1 MGAYYKN
8 EDAEKKVKE
17 MEKIV
22 KSGKFEESYIRELVA
37 MQKGELGISSK
48 YYEGNIAEGNFS
60 VVEDDKNIER
70 FDKEDYYKLI
80 YDEPKERIKDAE
92 YEYVFI
98 PSFYAVKTLILYY
111 LKDQDQAQRIY
122 GLKNAVVKRIGNKFY
137 GGLPFI
143 LKYIGGD
150 FKDKRIDLNGITE
163 ALLNNENCLLDDF
176 LKDII
181 DCINDFYGKNLILE
195 RRIKNFKEG
204 KENWFY
210 INFYDEIKKEKN
222 FLLNYTIVNDYKI
235 LMHRDVEKDWK
246 HLQKAQIKRAKE
258 KISKTPKHPYNDS
271 PEDSEKLSGDL
282 KGWYSQRISKK
293 DRLVYRKEQ
302 DKKVVY
308 IAAVC
313 SHYDEAPRR
322 SKSTDSYR

>member
-98 PSFYAVKTLILYY
+98 PSFYAVKTLIL
-111 LKDQDQAQRIY
+111 
-122 GLKNAVVKRIGNKFY
+122 
-137 GGLPFI
+137 
-143 LKYIGGD
+143 
-150 FKDKRIDLNGITE
+150 
-163 ALLNNENCLLDDF
+163 
-176 LKDII
+176 
-181 DCINDFYGKNLILE
+181 
-195 RRIKNFKEG
+195 
-204 KENWFY
+204 
-210 INFYDEIKKEKN
+210 
-222 FLLNYTIVNDYKI
+222 
-235 LMHRDVEKDWK
+235 
-246 HLQKAQIKRAKE
+246 
-258 KISKTPKHPYNDS
+258 
-271 PEDSEKLSGDL
+271 
-282 KGWYSQRISKK
+282 
-293 DRLVYRKEQ
+293 
-302 DKKVVY
+302 
-308 IAAVC
+308 
-313 SHYDEAPRR
+313 
-322 SKSTDSYR
+322 

>member
-98 PSFYAVKTLILYY
+98 PSFYAVKTLIFVLSKRSRPSTKNIW
-111 LKDQDQAQRIY
+111 LK
-122 GLKNAVVKRIGNKFY
+122 K
-137 GGLPFI
+137 
-143 LKYIGGD
+143 
-150 FKDKRIDLNGITE
+150 
-163 ALLNNENCLLDDF
+163 CS
-176 LKDII
+176 
-181 DCINDFYGKNLILE
+181 C
-195 RRIKNFKEG
+195 
-204 KENWFY
+204 
-210 INFYDEIKKEKN
+210 
-222 FLLNYTIVNDYKI
+222 
-235 LMHRDVEKDWK
+235 
-246 HLQKAQIKRAKE
+246 
-258 KISKTPKHPYNDS
+258 KTY
-271 PEDSEKLSGDL
+271 
-282 KGWYSQRISKK
+282 W
-293 DRLVYRKEQ
+293 
-302 DKKVVY
+302 
-308 IAAVC
+308 
-313 SHYDEAPRR
+313 
-322 SKSTDSYR
+322 